1 MIYGIKIHHVFCICL
16 PQGLKKWY
24 AALPQPYILQN
35 TAEMESPKTQ
45 WQRQLLE
52 VWQTVLRLQAIGIN
66 DDFFMCGGDSI
77 KAISLVNR
85 INQSLHINIMST
97 IFICI
102 PLLKS

>member
-1 MIYGIKIHHVFCICL
+1 MWKTNAAIREYLAAYLPSYMIPSILIPLDAMPAKPNGKID
-16 PQGLKKWY
+16 Y

-66 DDFFMCGGDSI
+66 DDF
-77 KAISLVNR
+77 
-85 INQSLHINIMST
+85 
-97 IFICI
+97 
-102 PLLKS
+102 